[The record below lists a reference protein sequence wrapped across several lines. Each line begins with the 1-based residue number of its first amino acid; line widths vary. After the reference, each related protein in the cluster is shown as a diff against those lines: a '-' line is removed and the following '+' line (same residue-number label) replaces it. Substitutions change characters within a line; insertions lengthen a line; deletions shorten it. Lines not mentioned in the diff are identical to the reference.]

1 MKYDKNNFTKENQKI
16 LNNFKNCI
24 EKRSLENMTNALYD
38 FLNSHAG
45 VIAHYN
51 FQGFQYEYEGKK
63 FLKFIAHYD
72 YPIWPVRIDTEEYR
86 QINEMNQIMIQ
97 FVKSQK
103 EQIIFEFNNLL
114 VQEKVQELKRLANE
128 LGYDIIPQQQNST
141 GSVDIN
147 TVIQQDG
154 QISLFE

>member
-45 VIAHYN
+45 FIAHYN